1 MWKMSDVF
9 PRPKTQENAA
19 SGISASHRSEP
30 NHAPQRVE
38 VSGGSRPDE
47 TPTEAQQLSTFV
59 AASDHHV
66 EGVVL
71 CVLISE
77 TVSLMAVS
85 KADSLVHVFGLRL
98 YSAGADADWIA
109 DGGFNLV
116 GHEVPATHGAFSD
129 NRPYIVTWAPD
140 LKLRLWN
147 LSSRNC
153 TGIFVNTHSHVSR
166 ILFEAHGLF
175 FASIDELGYAFIWMI
190 DELRSSNKLRYVD
203 KNYYSQPLTACGFHP
218 KITYLV
224 TGSTDGTVRMWNMAK
239 GTTAVRTF
247 LGHKTTITAVAF
259 SICGSYLV
267 AGATDGLLIVWNVK
281 SQVLLRRLGHHSGA
295 ITSIGFS
302 PNNGRLAVGSMDTQM
317 SVWDFE
323 LLVRITVAGRA
334 SVTEDMLVGTRASE
348 CGPIFAV
355 RFVSDSHL
363 MSICVEKREA
373 SAEPEEDLSLF
384 FEDMEAEESELE
396 PKEDE

>member
-1 MWKMSDVF
+1 MSDIH
-9 PRPKTQENAA
+9 PRPEAKEKAA

-30 NHAPQRVE
+30 TYAPQRVE

-66 EGVVL
+66 EEVVL

-77 TVSLMAVS
+77 SVSLMAVG
-85 KADSLVHVFGLRL
+85 KADNLIHVFGLKL
-98 YSAGADADWIA
+98 NSNGADADWIA

-129 NRPYIVTWAPD
+129 DRQHLVTWAPD
-140 LKLRLWN
+140 LVLRQWN
-147 LSSRNC
+147 LNSQKC
-153 TGIFVNTHSHVSR
+153 TGIYANTHSHVSR

-175 FASIDELGYAFIWMI
+175 FTTIDELGYAFIWMI
-190 DELRSSNKLRYVD
+190 ADSGSSNELRYVD
-203 KNYYSQPLTACGFHP
+203 KNYYSHPLTACAFHP

-224 TGSTDGTVRMWNMAK
+224 TGSTDGMVRMWNMSI

-247 LGHKTTITAVAF
+247 LGHKTPITALAF
-259 SICGSYLV
+259 SICGYYLV
-267 AGATDGLLIVWNVK
+267 AGATDGLLIVWNLK
-281 SQVLLRRLGHHSGA
+281 SQVLLRRLTHHSGA

-323 LLVRITVAGRA
+323 LLVRTTVAGRPSA
-334 SVTEDMLVGTRASE
+334 TEDMLVGTRASE
-348 CGPIFAV
+348 CGPIFEV
-355 RFVSDSHL
+355 KFVSDSHL
-363 MSICVEKREA
+363 MAICVDKREA
-373 SAEPEEDLSLF
+373 SAESEEDLF
-384 FEDMEAEESELE
+384 QCFVEMEAEESELE
-396 PKEDE
+396 PEEDE